1 MHLFLDFRL
10 KPTNKLFIKTNLL
23 LFLLFLSLALPSP
36 SQAQYQKQLKA
47 KDVKQAVNDVSPAA
61 IKAHMTFLSD
71 NLLAGRRPGKP
82 GFAIAARYMATQFA
96 SLGLEPGGDNQTFLQ
111 QVPLRS
117 GVVTEAQSALRVSRN
132 GQEQPLTYATDFV
145 LLPHM
150 GQAQSQVTA
159 PVVFVGYGVSAP
171 ELKYDDYTNLDVRG
185 KIVMYIAG
193 APTGFPNNEKAYFSS
208 ALTKNTVAARKG
220 AVGVITVVAAGE
232 NNATWNAYARRT
244 RSGTTWWAG
253 ANGTPNTYLP
263 ELKGQAAV
271 SQQIGDSFFAGTG
284 SSLLQAAA
292 ALRTGQTASINLPI
306 TVSLTTSTKYSNIPS
321 YNVVGILPGSDPQLK
336 NEYVV
341 YAAHLDHLGLST
353 PVNGDSINNGAHDN
367 ASGSAFLLE
376 TARAFKRLPKAPK
389 RSVIFL
395 SCTGEELGLQ
405 GSDYFAN
412 NPTVP
417 AGSLVANLAIDMP
430 FFFYPLRDII
440 PHGIQHSSL
449 RGPVEATAQYLNLKI
464 TPDPAPEEVVFTRSD
479 HYSFIKKGIPAL
491 FIKGGIITGDPN
503 KDGAKIIAEWRK
515 TIYHKPQDDMNQPFD
530 FEAAAMHVKTN
541 FLIGYLT
548 ANDAKRPTWNKGD
561 FFGGKFGGQ
570 HTAVPDSDESARK
583 AE

>member
-1 MHLFLDFRL
+1 MLPIIFL
-10 KPTNKLFIKTNLL
+10 ISLL
-23 LFLLFLSLALPSP
+23 VPFSSR
-36 SQAQYQKQLKA
+36 AQYQKQLKA
-47 KDVKQAVNDVSPAA
+47 KEVKQVVNNVNPEA

-71 NLLAGRRPGKP
+71 DLLAGRRPGKP
-82 GFAIAARYMATQFA
+82 GFGIAASYMATQFA
-96 SLGLEPGGDNQTFLQ
+96 SLGLQPGGDKNTYLQ
-111 QVPLRS
+111 AVPLRS
-117 GVVTEAQSALRVSRN
+117 GVVTEAQSAFKVTRN
-132 GQEQPLTYATDFV
+132 GQEQILTFATDFV
-145 LLPHM
+145 LQPNMGLP
-150 GQAQSQVTA
+150 QSQVSA

-171 ELKYDDYTNLDVRG
+171 ELNYDDYANQDVRG
-185 KIVMYIAG
+185 KIVMFISG
-193 APTGFPNNEKAYFSS
+193 APAKFPNNEKAYFSS
-208 ALTKNTVAARKG
+208 AATKNSIAAQKG
-220 AVGVITVVAAGE
+220 AVGVITVIAAGE
-232 NNATWNAYARRT
+232 NNATWNAYAKRVRAG
-244 RSGTTWWAG
+244 STWWAG
-253 ANGTPNTYLP
+253 PNGTPNTYLP
-263 ELKGQAAV
+263 ALKGLAAV
-271 SQQIGDSFFAGTG
+271 AQGVGDSFFTG
-284 SSLLQAAA
+284 SGTNLLQAAA
-292 ALRTGQTASINLPI
+292 ALRDGKPASRTLPV
-306 TVSLTTSTKYSNIPS
+306 TVSLTTTTKYSNIPS
-321 YNVVGILPGSDPQLK
+321 YNVVGILPGSDPVLK

-341 YAAHLDHLGLST
+341 YAAHLDHLGLSA

-367 ASGSAFLLE
+367 ASGSAFLIE
-376 TARAFKRLPKAPK
+376 TARAFKSLSKAPK

-405 GSDYFAN
+405 GSDYFAS

-417 AGSLVANLAIDMP
+417 NGSLVANLAIDMP

-449 RGPVEATAQYLNLKI
+449 RGPVEATAQYLDLKI

-530 FEAAAMHVKTN
+530 FNAAAMHVKTN

-548 ANDAKRPTWNKGD
+548 ANDTKRPTWNKGD
-561 FFGGKFGGQ
+561 FFGGKFGSQ
-570 HTAVPDSDESARK
+570 NATAHDESKNEDK